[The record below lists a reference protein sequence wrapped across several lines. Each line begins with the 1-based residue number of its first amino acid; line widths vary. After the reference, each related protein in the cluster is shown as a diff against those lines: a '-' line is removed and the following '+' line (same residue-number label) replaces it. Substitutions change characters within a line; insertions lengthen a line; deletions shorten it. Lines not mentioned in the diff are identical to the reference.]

1 MSIDRIQSSR
11 IITHLALAFG
21 GSLLVLA
28 GLFYAASHAGHDISP
43 ARLIEVIR
51 AGSSGFL
58 ILYAVMSI
66 LGLLFRSWRYRV
78 LLKASGEENMPGMK
92 DMTLITAVRNMTV
105 DLLPARL
112 GELVFVALLRKKA
125 GTRVSSGL
133 SALLFATLLDIL
145 ILAPITIAIGL
156 IVGFPN
162 KQPYMLALIALF
174 VVVAFLIGIKYI
186 LPYFS
191 RLIDQLASHSNRF
204 VSGFFRFIQSIDQAV
219 ETTMEA
225 GVFGSVISLTLAVR
239 FFKYAAL
246 LALFYGLTKTSFP
259 AIWDMGELKV
269 LAAMIASEMTASMP
283 VPALMSF
290 GTWELGGM
298 TLLAYFGAPPQDAL
312 ITLLGVHIQTQ
323 ALDYSIGIV
332 AFLALFMLGRKVS
345 ADAGKTYRRRAIIGI
360 VFVVLAATLTWFSF
374 KATPEQAVKQLG
386 ISTEVLRP
394 ASDPLP
400 AWTGKLDGYIVW
412 SSNRSGNHDIWLM
425 SLPEMKIRQLT
436 TDKHTEN
443 FARISPDGKKVVFAR
458 SHKEWQSLRDEKPW
472 DVWMIDIASGKE
484 SLIAKWGMAPS
495 WSPDGKFITFQRNP
509 GMIMAYDFDSKKERV
524 LYESGKDD
532 FIRHRTAL
540 STPSVGKGK
549 QLAFTYRNKGQPT
562 NIIRDGKGEFSVV
575 HRDSCQVMWAPSGD
589 FLTYVQKGG
598 HQTNQIMRY
607 DPISK
612 KKTRLLDLP
621 GDFSHEYFA
630 RLSADERYLVFAAS
644 GGGHE
649 HDLAD
654 YEIFL
659 WPVGANAKDATRLT
673 FNKGND
679 SWPDVWLRGG

>member
-1 MSIDRIQSSR
+1 MSTSR
-11 IITHLALAFG
+11 IEPSRIFTHITLAFG

-51 AGSSGFL
+51 AGSSSFL
-58 ILYAVMSI
+58 VLYAVMSL
-66 LGLLFRSWRYRV
+66 LGLFVRTWRYRV
-78 LLKASGEENMPGMK
+78 LLRASGEENIPGIK

-112 GELVFVALLRKKA
+112 GELVFVALLRRNA
-125 GTRVSSGL
+125 GTRVSSSL
-133 SALLFATLLDIL
+133 STLLFATLLDIL

-156 IVGFPN
+156 MVGFPN

-191 RLIDQLASHSNRF
+191 RLIDQLAGHSNRF
-204 VSGFFRFIQSIDQAV
+204 VGGFFRFIRSIDQAV
-219 ETTMEA
+219 EATMAA

-259 AIWDMGELKV
+259 AIWEMGELKV

-298 TLLAYFGAPPQDAL
+298 TLLAYFGAAPQDAL

-323 ALDYSIGIV
+323 ALDYGIGIV
-332 AFLALFMLGRKVS
+332 AFLALFMLGKEVHTR
-345 ADAGKTYRRRAIIGI
+345 AGKTYRRRAGIGI
-360 VFVVLAATLTWFSF
+360 VFVVIAAILTWFSL
-374 KATPEQAVKQLG
+374 KSTPEQIPKVSG
-386 ISTEVLRP
+386 IETEVTRP
-394 ASDPLP
+394 TSEPLP
-400 AWTGKLDGYIVW
+400 AWAAELNGHIVW

-425 SLPEMKIRQLT
+425 RLPEMKIRRLT
-436 TDKHTEN
+436 TNKHTEN

-472 DVWMIDIASGKE
+472 DIWMIDIESGRE
-484 SLIAKWGMAPS
+484 QLIAKWGMAPS
-495 WSPDGKFITFQRNP
+495 WSADGSFITFQRNP
-509 GMIMAYDFDSKKERV
+509 GAIMAYDLAKAKERV

-532 FIRHRTAL
+532 FIRHQTAL
-540 STPSVGKGK
+540 STPSVGNGK

-562 NIIRDGKGEFSVV
+562 NIIRDKKGKFTVV

-589 FLTYVQKGG
+589 FVTYVQKGG

-621 GDFSHEYFA
+621 GDYSHEYFA
-630 RLSADERYLVFAAS
+630 RLTADERYLVFAAS

-654 YEIFL
+654 YELFL
-659 WPVGANAKDATRLT
+659 WPVGAKAKDATRLT

-679 SWPDVWLRGG
+679 SWPDIWLKSE

>member
-1 MSIDRIQSSR
+1 MSTDRIQASR
-11 IITHLALAFG
+11 FLTHLALGLG
-21 GSLLVLA
+21 GSLLILA

-51 AGSSGFL
+51 AGSGWFL
-58 ILYAVMSI
+58 VLYAVMSL
-66 LGLLFRSWRYRV
+66 LGLFVRSWRYRV
-78 LLKASGEENMPGMK
+78 LLRASGEENIPGVK
-92 DMTLITAVRNMTV
+92 DLTLITAVRNMTV
-105 DLLPARL
+105 DLFPARL

-156 IVGFPN
+156 MVGFPN

-191 RLIDQLASHSNRF
+191 RWIDQLAGHSNKF
-204 VSGFFRFIQSIDQAV
+204 IGGFFRFIQSIDQAV
-219 ETTMEA
+219 EATMNA

-259 AIWDMGELKV
+259 AIWEMGELKV

-332 AFLALFMLGRKVS
+332 ALLALFMLGKEINTE
-345 ADAGKTYRRRAIIGI
+345 AGKTYRRRAGVGL
-360 VFVVLAATLTWFSF
+360 VFVMIAAALTWFAF
-374 KATPEQAVKQLG
+374 KGTPDQVNKVVGDSA
-386 ISTEVLRP
+386 EVVRP

-400 AWTGKLDGYIVW
+400 AWTSDIDGHIVW
-412 SSNRSGNHDIWLM
+412 SSNRSGNHDIWIM

-443 FARISPDGKKVVFAR
+443 FARISPDGRKVVFAR
-458 SHKEWQSLRDEKPW
+458 SHKEWQSVRDEKPW
-472 DVWMIDIASGKE
+472 DIWMIDIKSGREK
-484 SLIAKWGMAPS
+484 LIAKWGMAPS

-509 GMIMAYDFDSKKERV
+509 NKIMAYDLGSKKERV
-524 LYESGKDD
+524 YYQSGKGEY
-532 FIRHRTAL
+532 IKSATAL

-562 NIIRDGKGEFSVV
+562 NIIRDEKGKFTVV
-575 HRDSCQVMWAPSGD
+575 HRDSCQVLWAPSGD
-589 FLTYVQKGG
+589 FVTYVQKGG

-621 GDFSHEYFA
+621 GDISHEYFA

-659 WPVGANAKDATRLT
+659 WPVGAKPKDAVRLT

-679 SWPDVWLRGG
+679 SWPDIWLREK

>member
-1 MSIDRIQSSR
+1 MSTNRLQASR
-11 IITHLALAFG
+11 LLTHLALALG
-21 GSLLVLA
+21 GSLLILA

-51 AGSSGFL
+51 AGSGWFL
-58 ILYAVMSI
+58 LLYAVMS
-66 LGLLFRSWRYRV
+66 LMGLFVRSWRYQV
-78 LLKASGEENMPGMK
+78 LLRASGEENIPDMK

-105 DLLPARL
+105 DLFPARL

-156 IVGFPN
+156 MVGFPN

-174 VVVAFLIGIKYI
+174 VVVTFLIGIKYV

-191 RLIDQLASHSNRF
+191 RLIDHLAGNSNKF
-204 VSGFFRFIQSIDQAV
+204 VGGFFRFVQSIDQAV
-219 ETTMEA
+219 ESTMSA

-246 LALFYGLTKTSFP
+246 LALFYGLTRTSFP
-259 AIWDMGELKV
+259 AIWEMGELKV

-332 AFLALFMLGRKVS
+332 AFLALFMLGKEINTE
-345 ADAGKTYRRRAIIGI
+345 AGRTYRRRAGVGL
-360 VFVVLAATLTWFSF
+360 VFVLVAAALTWFAF
-374 KATPEQAVKQLG
+374 KGTPDQLDKVAG
-386 ISTEVLRP
+386 VSTGVIRP
-394 ASDPLP
+394 ASEPLP
-400 AWTGKLDGYIVW
+400 AWTSELDGHIVW
-412 SSNRSGNHDIWLM
+412 SSNRSGNHDIWIM

-458 SHKEWQSLRDEKPW
+458 SHKEWQSVRDEKPW
-472 DVWMIDIASGKE
+472 DIWMIDIKSGKE
-484 SLIAKWGMAPS
+484 KLIAKWGMAPS
-495 WSPDGKFITFQRNP
+495 WSADGSFITFQRNP
-509 GMIMAYDFDSKKERV
+509 NKIMAYDFGSKKERV
-524 LYESGKDD
+524 YYQSGKGE
-532 FIRHRTAL
+532 FIKSATAL

-562 NIIRDGKGEFSVV
+562 NIIRDQKGKFTVV
-575 HRDSCQVMWAPSGD
+575 HRDSCQVLWAPSGNYV
-589 FLTYVQKGG
+589 TYVQKGG
-598 HQTNQIMRY
+598 RQINQVMRY

-612 KKTRLLDLP
+612 KKTTLLDLP
-621 GDFSHEYFA
+621 GEYSHEYFA
-630 RLSADERYLVFAAS
+630 RLSANERYLVLAAS
-644 GGGHE
+644 AGGHE
-649 HDLAD
+649 HDLAN
-654 YEIFL
+654 YELFL
-659 WPVGANAKDATRLT
+659 WPVGAKPKDAVRLT

-679 SWPDVWLRGG
+679 SWPDIWLRRG